1 MPSPHWVRPS
11 GETGA
16 PSGANRRPHRKSDHL
31 RPCPSTQEPAGIRS
45 ISDSEEEML
54 EANVAS
60 GCSPCPTASG
70 AGSPRPAAGAV
81 VVGHWPSTHAAES
94 PPVLSEAPSQLNQ
107 KVYTFLPPPRPQAS
121 RGRLPPLPSCH
132 RGREV
137 ATPRHLREEM
147 KDVRKGPTVS
157 SSPQLARGL
166 GPGSQASPEFCF
178 RPVALAA
185 AVFRPERQRTKAGQE
200 LKWIS

>member
-1 MPSPHWVRPS
+1 MGRRGLWWRGPACMPSPHWVRPS

-121 RGRLPPLPSCH
+121 RGRLPPPPLMSQGQRGGHTPSPEGGDE
-132 RGREV
+132 GRE
-137 ATPRHLREEM
+137 E
-147 KDVRKGPTVS
+147 GPN
-157 SSPQLARGL
+157 
-166 GPGSQASPEFCF
+166 
-178 RPVALAA
+178 
-185 AVFRPERQRTKAGQE
+185 GQ
-200 LKWIS
+200 